1 MLWDI
6 IINTLPGLSSG
17 EELLLVGHVSSY
29 KWWMLKEPKKGG
41 KNPRDKSFIALGR
54 EQRCVFLPCR
64 AVSYSVDFGLALP
77 MPFLLHS
84 LGRKWYFPAGM
95 LPWLD
100 LCVANVCL
108 IFFHLISMW
117 LCWQLTTIFYLQ
129 PHQGAAHPWQV
140 LLCQCSM
147 SMAAHS
153 LGSHC
158 PGSHLHK
165 LILCHSET
173 PVLLW
178 ITHHPTIS
186 SLFLE
191 IQTRK
196 LRVFPH
202 FLLLIFWWSKL

>member
-1 MLWDI
+1 
-6 IINTLPGLSSG
+6 
-17 EELLLVGHVSSY
+17 
-29 KWWMLKEPKKGG
+29 MLKEPKKGG

-84 LGRKWYFPAGM
+84 LGRKCYFPAGM

-173 PVLLW
+173 PVLL
-178 ITHHPTIS
+178 
-186 SLFLE
+186 
-191 IQTRK
+191 
-196 LRVFPH
+196 
-202 FLLLIFWWSKL
+202 